1 MYFCT
6 EMKKNIN
13 WVEYQKHAYS
23 YGDYLALI
31 DNLLAQGKT
40 TGSDQTESHLE
51 TAPLNRQRMKRLDKT
66 IKLSEEMLQ
75 SINQIGESIDLYIL
89 TEGWCGDAS
98 QNLPYIHQIANASK
112 GKIKDYYLLR
122 DEHPELMDQFLTN
135 NARAIPKAIAIDSA
149 DGNILFTW
157 GPRPEAI
164 QKWFLEMKLNSGLAK
179 DEISKELHTHYT
191 INKGLEVYKDFIAL
205 FASIK

>member
-13 WVEYQKHAYS
+13 WEFYKEQTYTYSEYLS
-23 YGDYLALI
+23 LI
-31 DNLLAQGKT
+31 DELLAQGKT
-40 TGSDQTESHLE
+40 TGSDQTKLHLE

-66 IKLSEEMLQ
+66 IKLPEEMLH
-75 SINQIGESIDLYIL
+75 SLNKIGESIDLYIL

-135 NARAIPKAIAIDSA
+135 NARAIPKAIAINSA